1 MSRLI
6 IHALEENWIL
16 AVRAAKALELGRKD
30 MIVKFENETVFYI
43 RRNKR
48 SITVWQEAKL

>member
-1 MSRLI
+1 MIRLI
-6 IHALEENWIL
+6 IHALEENLIL
-16 AVRAAKALELGRKD
+16 AVRAAKALEPGRKD